1 MTNAFTTAD
10 IAQRIPVPIAECDVR
25 SLPLSPSE
33 AFLLSRIDGCM
44 SEEDLGSM
52 TGVDVSKLHDNLE
65 RLAQLGAIR
74 WARAHAPR
82 PTFHPPP
89 GPSAPRDSVGTRHL
103 SHTQIRAQPP
113 EAASPEEEPDLEP
126 ARQKRVLEMFAMIQ
140 SADYYALL
148 GLSESADRKDIK
160 RAYYA
165 FAPEFHP
172 DKFFGKRLGSFK
184 AKMEAVFAQLTLAY
198 ETLSSADKRSAYDT
212 YLAAQRATRS
222 IEKLLSASS
231 SIQPGSTHPASP
243 SEPASNSPAP
253 LTPNAYQSHGT
264 AASPSTNAAAS
275 SSVSSS
281 RPPRTAEDEKARRA
295 ALARKL
301 GGGRGSLPPEARRT
315 GPQPEPGAIAADELR
330 RRHEALVEGGRRAQ
344 VQRHLDAA
352 KEALGTN
359 PAAASNAYRLALAL
373 DPENPEI
380 ILAHREASQLA
391 AAALAQGYLKQAEYE
406 ARAGHPV
413 EAARSYARA
422 VAGMPNDVAVL
433 EIAASTSLKAGVDL
447 HQAVQFARR
456 ALELAPTRLPARYV
470 LIEAYLMAKLPLA
483 ARRELEA
490 AREIAPQDDTLEQLA
505 KRLK

>member
-1 MTNAFTTAD
+1 LTNAFTTD
-10 IAQRIPVPIAECDVR
+10 LAQRIPVPIAECDVR

-65 RLAQLGAIR
+65 RLARLGAIR

-89 GPSAPRDSVGTRHL
+89 SASAPRESAGNRHL
-103 SHTQIRAQPP
+103 SHTQIRTQPP
-113 EAASPEEEPDLEP
+113 EAASQEQVPDLEP
-126 ARQKRVLEMFAMIQ
+126 ARQKRVLDMFAMIQ

-231 SIQPGSTHPASP
+231 SIQPGSAHSESP
-243 SEPASNSPAP
+243 SERAGNSPAP
-253 LTPNAYQSHGT
+253 LTPNAYQSHRP
-264 AASPSTNAAAS
+264 AASPSTNAAA

-352 KEALGTN
+352 KEALSSN

-422 VAGMPNDVAVL
+422 AAGMPNDVPVL

-490 AREIAPQDDTLEQLA
+490 AREIAPQDDTLDQLA